1 MPTTKAPT
9 VAPRGRFHLDAK
21 GAYSLAA
28 SVKFLEGFAPAA
40 QGSPSGNAI
49 HWTFL
54 ADDLESVA
62 SVRLFEASNGA
73 RGEVIAGDPKPVRT
87 QIGRVLGLDVDG
99 AGFREVGRRDPV
111 VGKLQDRYTG
121 LRPVLFFTPY
131 EAAVWALISQRIRIR
146 QAVAIRTRLA
156 DELGRSVTVDNE
168 RVSVMPGPAQLRELD
183 SFRGLSAKKIENLH
197 ALAEAARSGVLDA
210 AHLRALPPE
219 EALDELKS
227 LRGIG
232 PFSAQLI
239 LLRGAGGPDHPPLAE
254 LRMQRAVALA
264 YGSAQPS
271 QEQLDA
277 LAEGWKPYRTW
288 VTFLLR
294 VALEDQD
301 PLSH

>member
-1 MPTTKAPT
+1 MPTRNAST
-9 VAPRGRFHLDAK
+9 VEPKGRFHLDAK
-21 GAYSLAA
+21 GVYSLAA

-40 QGSPSGNAI
+40 QEPHTEDFV

-62 SVRLFEASNGA
+62 SVRLSEVANGV
-73 RGEVIAGDPKPVRT
+73 RGEVVAGDLEAVRT
-87 QIGRVLGLDVDG
+87 QIGRVLSLDVDG
-99 AGFREVGRRDPV
+99 SGFSEVGRRDPV

-156 DELGRSVTVDNE
+156 AELGRSVTLDNE
-168 RVSVMPGPAQLRELD
+168 RVAVMPGPAQLRALD
-183 SFRGLSAKKIENLH
+183 SFPGLSAKKIENLH
-197 ALAEAARSGVLDA
+197 VLAEAAERGDLDA
-210 AHLRALPPE
+210 AHLRALPPDK
-219 EALDELKS
+219 AIDELKG

-232 PFSAQLI
+232 PFSAQLT

-254 LRMQRAVALA
+254 PRMQRAVAVA
-264 YGSAQPS
+264 YGGSEPS
-271 QEQLDA
+271 QERLDA
-277 LAEGWKPYRTW
+277 LAEGWKPYRSW

-294 VALEDQD
+294 VALEDQH
-301 PLSH
+301 PPSG